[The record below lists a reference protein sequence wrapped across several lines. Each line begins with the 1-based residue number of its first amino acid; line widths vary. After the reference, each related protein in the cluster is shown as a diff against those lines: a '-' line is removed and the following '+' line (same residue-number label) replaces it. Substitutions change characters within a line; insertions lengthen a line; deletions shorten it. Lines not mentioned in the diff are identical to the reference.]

1 MTNSKTAVGKRGF
14 YIVGEGNDGT
24 GKSTQIELLAKYI
37 EKEFGLEVLVIN
49 EPGGTPIAEEI
60 RHIIKNGSLERSA
73 VTNLLLFT
81 VCRYE
86 VWFKEALPVLSRGG
100 VVLSARNYLS
110 SVVYQGLAEGLG
122 SDYVRQVT
130 AAFMDRRYMEPDLTV
145 ILSLEDDTRRT
156 RLNQRGAA
164 KNPDTFEIRDD
175 DFQEK
180 INQGYAGLV
189 ESDGFCRSRCQPN
202 HRASTA
208 KFAQGGCE
216 GDDRKRAKLVDAS
229 RVCGYAL

>member
-164 KNPDTFEIRDD
+164 KNPDTFEVRGD

-189 ESDGFCRSRCQPN
+189 ESDGFV
-202 HRASTA
+202 
-208 KFAQGGCE
+208 E
-216 GDDRKRAKLVDAS
+216 VDAS
-229 RVCGYAL
+229 RTIEQVQRSLRKVVVKAMIAKGLD

>member
-1 MTNSKTAVGKRGF
+1 MTDSKTAVGKRGF

-86 VWFKEALPVLSRGG
+86 VWFNEALPVLSRGG

-189 ESDGFCRSRCQPN
+189 ESDGF
-202 HRASTA
+202 A
-208 KFAQGGCE
+208 E
-216 GDDRKRAKLVDAS
+216 VDAS
-229 RVCGYAL
+229 RTIEQVQRSLRKVVVRAMIAKGLD

>member
-1 MTNSKTAVGKRGF
+1 MTDSKTAVGKRGF

-86 VWFKEALPVLSRGG
+86 VWFNEALPVLSRGG

-189 ESDGFCRSRCQPN
+189 ESDGF
-202 HRASTA
+202 A
-208 KFAQGGCE
+208 E
-216 GDDRKRAKLVDAS
+216 VDAS
-229 RVCGYAL
+229 RTIEQVQRSLRKVVVRAMIEKGLA

>member
-1 MTNSKTAVGKRGF
+1 MWKRGF

-189 ESDGFCRSRCQPN
+189 ESDGF
-202 HRASTA
+202 A
-208 KFAQGGCE
+208 E
-216 GDDRKRAKLVDAS
+216 VDAS
-229 RVCGYAL
+229 RTIEQVQRSLRKVVVRAMIEKRLS

>member
-1 MTNSKTAVGKRGF
+1 MTDNKTAVGKRGF
-14 YIVGEGNDGT
+14 YVVGEGNDGT

-189 ESDGFCRSRCQPN
+189 ESDGF
-202 HRASTA
+202 A
-208 KFAQGGCE
+208 E
-216 GDDRKRAKLVDAS
+216 VDAS
-229 RVCGYAL
+229 RTIEQVQRSLRKVVVRAMIEKGLS

>member
-1 MTNSKTAVGKRGF
+1 MTDSKTAVGKRGF

-189 ESDGFCRSRCQPN
+189 ESDGFV
-202 HRASTA
+202 
-208 KFAQGGCE
+208 E
-216 GDDRKRAKLVDAS
+216 VDAS
-229 RVCGYAL
+229 RTIEQVQRSLRKVVVKAMIEKGLS

>member
-1 MTNSKTAVGKRGF
+1 MTDSKTAVGKRGF

-86 VWFKEALPVLSRGG
+86 VWFKEALPVLGRGG

-110 SVVYQGLAEGLG
+110 SVVYQGQAEGLG

-189 ESDGFCRSRCQPN
+189 ESDGF
-202 HRASTA
+202 A
-208 KFAQGGCE
+208 E
-216 GDDRKRAKLVDAS
+216 VDAS
-229 RVCGYAL
+229 RTIEQVQRSLRKVVVRAMIEKGLS

>member
-24 GKSTQIELLAKYI
+24 GKSTQIKLLAKHI
-37 EKEFGLEVLVIN
+37 EKEFGLEVLVIS

-81 VCRYE
+81 ACRYE
-86 VWFKEALPVLSRGG
+86 VWFNEALPVLGRGG

-189 ESDGFCRSRCQPN
+189 ESDGFV
-202 HRASTA
+202 
-208 KFAQGGCE
+208 E
-216 GDDRKRAKLVDAS
+216 VDAS
-229 RVCGYAL
+229 RTIEQVQRSLRKVVVKAMIAKGLN

>member
-1 MTNSKTAVGKRGF
+1 MTDSKTAVGKRGF

-86 VWFKEALPVLSRGG
+86 VWFNEALPVLSRGG

-189 ESDGFCRSRCQPN
+189 ESDGF
-202 HRASTA
+202 A
-208 KFAQGGCE
+208 E
-216 GDDRKRAKLVDAS
+216 VDAS
-229 RVCGYAL
+229 RTIEQVQRSLRKVVVKAMIAKGLN